1 MGGNPSQNDQDFADS
16 LLESFQGRLVVDI
29 DRIMAGDPN
38 ADVLLQ
44 DGDELL
50 IPKLVESVTVA
61 GEVYEPGSFR
71 YQPEISL
78 EDYLVLAAG
87 VTERARKK
95 SIYVIEPNGAVVQ
108 VKRSK
113 RQLFRFNQSVVGLAP
128 GSVIVVPT
136 NYDYEKPID
145 RYRVHHLSRV

>member
-1 MGGNPSQNDQDFADS
+1 M
-16 LLESFQGRLVVDI
+16 VDI

-108 VKRSK
+108 IKRSK
-113 RQLFRFNQSVVGLAP
+113 RQLFRFNQSVAGLAP

-136 NYDYEKPID
+136 NYDYDKPID
-145 RYRVHHLSRV
+145 PLPAITSVVFESVASIAAFFSIANK

>member
-1 MGGNPSQNDQDFADS
+1 M
-16 LLESFQGRLVVDI
+16 VDI

-78 EDYLVLAAG
+78 EDYLSSSRWCNG
-87 VTERARKK
+87 TRA
-95 SIYVIEPNGAVVQ
+95 
-108 VKRSK
+108 
-113 RQLFRFNQSVVGLAP
+113 
-128 GSVIVVPT
+128 
-136 NYDYEKPID
+136 
-145 RYRVHHLSRV
+145 